1 MVRRRSAAA
10 LMLSACILS
19 GCSQLAPETTSPSVP
34 QIVVT
39 EPSIPTEQTTVPQ
52 TTAPVETTEPAATNA
67 VTEPPVPEADDFV
80 RVLDYVPN
88 SCQQLRYATTDN
100 FTGQVIYEF
109 TDAFLRYGTVCKL
122 TVVARE
128 LEEMGLGIMI
138 WDAYRPVYAQ
148 ARLFEVYPDPQY
160 VSKPGVGRQNHC
172 RGLAID
178 LTVYDLETGEM
189 LLMPSAFDDFSALAD
204 RDYWDVSE
212 EAAEHASLLESVME
226 RNGFTGYRG
235 EWWHYNDNDDYPVE
249 ENFDP
254 ADFN

>member
-1 MVRRRSAAA
+1 MVSGRKAAA
-10 LMLSACILS
+10 LMLSVCILS
-19 GCSQLAPETTSPSVP
+19 GCAQRAPETTSPSISPIVP
-34 QIVVT
+34 T
-39 EPSIPTEQTTVPQ
+39 EPGIPTEQTTVPQ
-52 TTAPVETTEPAATNA
+52 TTAPSETTVPS
-67 VTEPPVPEADDFV
+67 VPEADDFV
-80 RVLDYVPN
+80 RVLDHVPN
-88 SCQQLRYATTDN
+88 VRQQLRYATTDN
-100 FTGQVIYEF
+100 FTGQVIYDF

-122 TVVARE
+122 TEVARE

-148 ARLFEVYPDPQY
+148 ARLFEAYPDPKY

-172 RGLAID
+172 RGLAVD

-204 RDYWDVSE
+204 RDYRDVSE

-235 EWWHYNDNDDYPVE
+235 EWWHYNDNDDYPIE
-249 ENFDP
+249 EAFDP
-254 ADFN
+254 ANT